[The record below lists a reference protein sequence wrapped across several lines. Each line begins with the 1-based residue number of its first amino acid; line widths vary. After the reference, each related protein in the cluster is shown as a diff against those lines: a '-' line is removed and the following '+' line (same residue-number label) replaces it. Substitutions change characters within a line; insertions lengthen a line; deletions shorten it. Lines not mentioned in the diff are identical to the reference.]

1 MNIVL
6 AGASGFIGSAILK
19 EAVIRGHFV
28 TALVRH
34 PEKIRPQER
43 VFVRKSDIMQ
53 DPEVSGLFSQ
63 SDAVVISLHYHT
75 VDQERL
81 LNSLRNSRPPRVL
94 FVGGAGGLEVSSGK
108 RLLDEPGFPVQ
119 YKPTAMGAQKLL
131 ERLRDEKEINW
142 TVLAPSA
149 VIAPGERTGK
159 FRLEKDRLLVNEKG
173 ESRISVEDF
182 SMALVDELENP
193 RYERARFTVGY

>member
-1 MNIVL
+1 
-6 AGASGFIGSAILK
+6 
-19 EAVIRGHFV
+19 V

-182 SMALVDELENP
+182 AMALVNELENP